1 MKYIK
6 MQLAFLNG
14 FFSIKMKCM
23 YKKNN
28 YLHYLKNYFI
38 NLILLNSLYS

>member
-14 FFSIKMKCM
+14 FFSIKMKCI
-23 YKKNN
+23 YKKNKII
-28 YLHYLKNYFI
+28 YTI
-38 NLILLNSLYS
+38 